1 MALRINDMMRASS
14 GRKKEILRTLKKL
27 NRQALEEYF
36 LAPGWLFGPTFKMK
50 YKALQNSDIWSRAR
64 DLVVELRFLENKLNY
79 LKCEKCGRVLSSFI
93 MHHDEYH
100 KEEIFTPDFI
110 SLIGSRCH
118 AKEHPDKAFDK

>member
-50 YKALQNSDIWSRAR
+50 YKALQASDIWKQAKA
-64 DLVVELRFLENKLNY
+64 L
-79 LKCEKCGRVLSSFI
+79 LKEYFDSNTCSFCNQEQDDWLL
-93 MHHDEYH
+93 HHFEYVN
-100 KEEIFTPDFI
+100 EEIFSPCFCTFI
-110 SLIGSRCH
+110 HKKCH
-118 AKEHPDKAFDK
+118 SKIHEKF